1 MSENLRHG
9 SAGGLI
15 LGIESSCDDSSV
27 ALLDIETLELKFH
40 KKISQDAEH
49 CAFGGVVPELAA
61 RLHTA
66 ALPKILEQIKPEL
79 PRVKAV
85 AVTNEP
91 GLSVSLVGGVAMAK
105 ALASSLRVPLIAVN
119 HLAGHVYSLF
129 LSQEARLPA
138 GVLLVSGGHTMV
150 LDIGADGAVSVLA
163 ATMDDSFGESFDK
176 VAKMLGLGYPGGV
189 AVEKAAKSGR
199 ERFKFTV
206 PLLGDT
212 RMAYSFSGLKNQVRV
227 ETQKLAAGG
236 NLGAQ
241 DVADI
246 CFAFE
251 NTACKHILNKLEKIF
266 AQRKFE
272 RFGVVGGAS
281 ANLNLR
287 SRLKALCDKYGC
299 ELICAPLEFC
309 SDNAAMIARVG
320 REKYL
325 RGEFA
330 GLDLQASP
338 RSELTRI

>member
-1 MSENLRHG
+1 
-9 SAGGLI
+9 
-15 LGIESSCDDSSV
+15 
-27 ALLDIETLELKFH
+27 
-40 KKISQDAEH
+40 
-49 CAFGGVVPELAA
+49 
-61 RLHTA
+61 
-66 ALPKILEQIKPEL
+66 
-79 PRVKAV
+79 
-85 AVTNEP
+85 
-91 GLSVSLVGGVAMAK
+91 
-105 ALASSLRVPLIAVN
+105 
-119 HLAGHVYSLF
+119 
-129 LSQEARLPA
+129 
-138 GVLLVSGGHTMV
+138 HTMV

-189 AVEKAAKSGR
+189 AVEKAAKIGR

-206 PLLGDT
+206 PLLGDART
-212 RMAYSFSGLKNQVRV
+212 AYSFSGLKNQVRV
-227 ETQKLAAGG
+227 ETEKLAASG

-241 DVADI
+241 EIADI

-309 SDNAAMIARVG
+309 SDNAAMIARAG

-325 RGEFA
+325 HGEFA

>member
-1 MSENLRHG
+1 V
-9 SAGGLI
+9 I
-15 LGIESSCDDSSV
+15 LAIESSCDDSSV
-27 ALLDIETLELKFH
+27 AVMDERSFELKFYE
-40 KKISQDAEH
+40 KISQEADHAKY
-49 CAFGGVVPELAA
+49 GGVVPELAA
-61 RLHTA
+61 RLHTE
-66 ALPKILEQIKPEL
+66 ALPRILQRAKPYFGEL
-79 PRVKAV
+79 SAV
-85 AVTNEP
+85 AATNTP
-91 GLSVSLVGGVAMAK
+91 GLSVSLIGGVNMAK
-105 ALASSLRVPLIAVN
+105 ALALALNLPLIGVN
-119 HLAGHVYSLF
+119 HLIGHVYSLF
-129 LSQEARLPA
+129 LGGEARFPM

-150 LDIGADGAVSVLA
+150 LDIDAAGGIEILA
-163 ATMDDSFGESFDK
+163 TTGDDSFGESFDK

-206 PLLGDT
+206 PLLGDART
-212 RMAYSFSGLKNQVRV
+212 AYSFSGLKNQVRV
-227 ETQKLAAGG
+227 ETQKLAESG

-287 SRLKALCDKYGC
+287 SRLQALCEKYGC

-309 SDNAAMIARVG
+309 SDNAAMIARAG

>member
-1 MSENLRHG
+1 MSENLRNS

-15 LGIESSCDDSSV
+15 LGIESSCDDSSA

-66 ALPKILEQIKPEL
+66 ALPKILEKIKPEL
-79 PRVKAV
+79 AHVKAV

-129 LSQEARLPA
+129 LAQEARLPA

-189 AVEKAAKSGR
+189 AVERRQR
-199 ERFKFTV
+199 E
-206 PLLGDT
+206 
-212 RMAYSFSGLKNQVRV
+212 
-227 ETQKLAAGG
+227 
-236 NLGAQ
+236 GA
-241 DVADI
+241 
-246 CFAFE
+246 
-251 NTACKHILNKLEKIF
+251 
-266 AQRKFE
+266 R
-272 RFGVVGGAS
+272 G
-281 ANLNLR
+281 LNLPCR
-287 SRLKALCDKYGC
+287 CW
-299 ELICAPLEFC
+299 
-309 SDNAAMIARVG
+309 AMRARRIAF
-320 REKYL
+320 
-325 RGEFA
+325 RG
-330 GLDLQASP
+330 
-338 RSELTRI
+338 

>member
-1 MSENLRHG
+1 MSENLQHG

-138 GVLLVSGGHTMV
+138 GVLLVSGGHT
-150 LDIGADGAVSVLA
+150 
-163 ATMDDSFGESFDK
+163 
-176 VAKMLGLGYPGGV
+176 
-189 AVEKAAKSGR
+189 
-199 ERFKFTV
+199 
-206 PLLGDT
+206 
-212 RMAYSFSGLKNQVRV
+212 
-227 ETQKLAAGG
+227 
-236 NLGAQ
+236 
-241 DVADI
+241 
-246 CFAFE
+246 
-251 NTACKHILNKLEKIF
+251 
-266 AQRKFE
+266 
-272 RFGVVGGAS
+272 
-281 ANLNLR
+281 
-287 SRLKALCDKYGC
+287 
-299 ELICAPLEFC
+299 
-309 SDNAAMIARVG
+309 
-320 REKYL
+320 
-325 RGEFA
+325 
-330 GLDLQASP
+330 
-338 RSELTRI
+338 

>member
-1 MSENLRHG
+1 MAKFLYYDA
-9 SAGGLI
+9 SAGISGDMNLAALVELGVDFGYLCAELEKLNLSGEFKLERKSVLKNGIVATKIDVVPLKSQPHARSYADIRQI
-15 LGIESSCDDSSV
+15 LESSNLSRSCKQRAGAIFRTVAEAEAKVHGTDVERVHFHEVGAIDSIADV
-27 ALLDIETLELKFH
+27 AGAAICFEYLFEKLGVSRVVSSKIE
-40 KKISQDAEH
+40 
-49 CAFGGVVPELAA
+49 
-61 RLHTA
+61 
-66 ALPKILEQIKPEL
+66 
-79 PRVKAV
+79 
-85 AVTNEP
+85 
-91 GLSVSLVGGVAMAK
+91 
-105 ALASSLRVPLIAVN
+105 
-119 HLAGHVYSLF
+119 
-129 LSQEARLPA
+129 
-138 GVLLVSGGHTMV
+138 
-150 LDIGADGAVSVLA
+150 
-163 ATMDDSFGESFDK
+163 
-176 VAKMLGLGYPGGV
+176 LGGGV

-206 PLLGDT
+206 PLLGDART
-212 RMAYSFSGLKNQVRV
+212 AYSFSGLKNQVRV
-227 ETQKLAAGG
+227 ETEKLAKSR
-236 NLGAQ
+236 NLGTQ

-287 SRLKALCDKYGC
+287 SRLQALCDKYGC

-309 SDNAAMIARVG
+309 SDNAAMIARAG